1 MKLVQY
7 GLAVAVAAV
16 VAAAGNVEAQCV
28 TKAGQGT
35 NTTEEGAKSQAY
47 EAVLQATDWGMWSV
61 WMGQGMKYAAAP
73 GYKVSNVK
81 ARCKKGDSA
90 RVCCAG
96 QALQVSEPSL
106 TVTDRPRDLQKQ
118 RQTCACARKY

>member
-7 GLAVAVAAV
+7 GLAAAVAAV
-16 VAAAGNVEAQCV
+16 LVGVAGNVEAQCV

-61 WMGQGMKYAAAP
+61 WMGQGMKYGAAP

-81 ARCKKGDSA
+81 ARCKKGGLGSEC
-90 RVCCAG
+90 VV
-96 QALQVSEPSL
+96 QAKLC
-106 TVTDRPRDLQKQ
+106 K
-118 RQTCACARKY
+118 